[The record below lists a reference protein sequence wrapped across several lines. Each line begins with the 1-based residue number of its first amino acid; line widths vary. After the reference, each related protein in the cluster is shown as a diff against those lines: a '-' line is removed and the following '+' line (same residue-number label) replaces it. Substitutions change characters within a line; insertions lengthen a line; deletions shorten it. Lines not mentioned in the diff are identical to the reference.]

1 MAEWL
6 LRETQNLLIAGP
18 RSNPRRPRR
27 FCFTNSKLVSVFFPI
42 AFSRAVFFVVF
53 WLVFAKLRLRI
64 KQQISALKF

>member
-27 FCFTNSKLVSVFFPI
+27 FCFTNSKLVSVFFRLL
-42 AFSRAVFFVVF
+42 FLELFF
-53 WLVFAKLRLRI
+53 L
-64 KQQISALKF
+64 SCSG